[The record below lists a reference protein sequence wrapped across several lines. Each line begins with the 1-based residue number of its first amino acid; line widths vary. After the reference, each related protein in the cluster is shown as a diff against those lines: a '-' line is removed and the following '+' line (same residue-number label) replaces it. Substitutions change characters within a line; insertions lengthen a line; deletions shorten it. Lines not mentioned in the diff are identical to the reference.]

1 MLVKKLEAGTQI
13 EMLDQTDVDD
23 LQSEMNMMTAVKT
36 SFKKSL
42 CYFKLFCKK
51 DRKL

>member
-1 MLVKKLEAGTQI
+1 MLVKKLVAGTQI
-13 EMLDQTDVDD
+13 EMLDETDVDD
-23 LQSEMNMMTAVKT
+23 LQSEMSMMTNIKT
-36 SFKKSL
+36 SFTKSL